1 MKYADKIM
9 NTDKF
14 KNILLSAEGLIRQF
28 RPPAD
33 ERSIAKGIPIE
44 FLGIF
49 YDYSKMVQPLRIRYR
64 GKSKY
69 HSDGYCYF
77 DFSRGDNCNIVGCPI
92 YVGCGHFSDC
102 VFLSRCHTVNNHS
115 GLLVKCP
122 TNTGRKCAQG
132 KMF

>member
-28 RPPAD
+28 RSPAD

-64 GKSKY
+64 GKV
-69 HSDGYCYF
+69 
-77 DFSRGDNCNIVGCPI
+77 NTIQMVIVIIVDLWIIYTEFMPI
-92 YVGCGHFSDC
+92 
-102 VFLSRCHTVNNHS
+102 
-115 GLLVKCP
+115 LLLFTKEL
-122 TNTGRKCAQG
+122 NG
-132 KMF
+132 KTRNQRHQLHRQMG

>member
-28 RPPAD
+28 RSPAD

-69 HSDGYCYF
+69 HSDGYCYYRRPV
-77 DFSRGDNCNIVGCPI
+77 DYIHRI
-92 YVGCGHFSDC
+92 YADTFAIYE
-102 VFLSRCHTVNNHS
+102 
-115 GLLVKCP
+115 
-122 TNTGRKCAQG
+122 RKNG
-132 KMF
+132 